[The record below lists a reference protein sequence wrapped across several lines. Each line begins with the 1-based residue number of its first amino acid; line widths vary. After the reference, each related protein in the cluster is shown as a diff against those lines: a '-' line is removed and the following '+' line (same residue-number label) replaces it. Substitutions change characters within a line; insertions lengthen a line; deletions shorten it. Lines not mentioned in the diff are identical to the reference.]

1 MQKRVNGVTLN
12 YEIFGDSGAW
22 VVLSHSLSCDLT
34 MWGPQ
39 IDVLRQNYRVL
50 AFDTRGHGGS
60 EATEGAYS
68 LDQLALDSK
77 MLLEGLQIDR
87 PHWVGLSLGGMIG
100 MIHAIN
106 FPNSFASLTLCDTT
120 SRMPSENQSAWQERI
135 DSARNNGM
143 KGLVSNVLGRWFT
156 DSFRSQPRPELDF
169 VSNLIQQTPVAG
181 YVGCCHAISAIN
193 CTDRLSEINV
203 PVKIIVGDSDV
214 STPLSMSHEIQAA
227 VPGSSLSII
236 VGASHL
242 SNLEQPGQFNEVM
255 LNFLGQ
261 H

>member
-1 MQKRVNGVTLN
+1 MQKKVNGIKLN
-12 YEIFGDSGAW
+12 YEVFGDSGAW

-39 IDVLRQNYRVL
+39 IDVLRKNYRVL

-68 LDQLALDSK
+68 LDQLVLDSK
-77 MLLEGLQIDR
+77 MLLECLQIDR
-87 PHWVGLSLGGMIG
+87 PHWVGLSMGGMIG
-100 MIHAIN
+100 MTYAIN
-106 FPNSFASLTLCDTT
+106 FPDSFASLILCDTT
-120 SRMPSENQSAWQERI
+120 SRMPYENQSAWQERI
-135 DSARNNGM
+135 DSAKKNGM
-143 KGLVSNVLGRWFT
+143 EGLVSSVLARWFT

-169 VSNLIQQTPVAG
+169 VSNLIKQTPVAG
-181 YVGCCHAISAIN
+181 YFGCCYAISTIN

-214 STPLSMSHEIQAA
+214 STPVSMSREIQAS
-227 VPGSSLSII
+227 VPGSDLSVIT
-236 VGASHL
+236 GASHL
-242 SNLEQPGQFNEVM
+242 SNLEQPQQFNEAM
-255 LNFLGQ
+255 LNFLRQ